1 MLLPACRFKKFKR
14 IILNIHFSGFST
26 GLGVLN
32 FLALNHWNG
41 SDKLTQSTKQEC
53 HGFGHKCI
61 DGIDTLLHAAIETSY
76 INKKKGRQTDKPQ
89 CELRQQKQ
97 TPNFATPNLLR
108 TSWTPGCSAAVRG
121 QTTLAQQGHRAPT
134 PAGIALKL
142 SSHGLPPFTI
152 CILDIETRPLSWK
165 GNSLWGGLVRPV
177 PFTSSTCM
185 IRTVLTDS
193 LQS

>member
-1 MLLPACRFKKFKR
+1 M
-14 IILNIHFSGFST
+14 
-26 GLGVLN
+26 
-32 FLALNHWNG
+32 
-41 SDKLTQSTKQEC
+41 
-53 HGFGHKCI
+53 
-61 DGIDTLLHAAIETSY
+61 
-76 INKKKGRQTDKPQ
+76 
-89 CELRQQKQ
+89 
-97 TPNFATPNLLR
+97 
-108 TSWTPGCSAAVRG
+108 
-121 QTTLAQQGHRAPT
+121 AQQGHRAPT

-193 LQS
+193 LQSFGAFARKRRAMTVTIWRETTLAFSMGCKNMRSSCSDAVMQCGHTMPPCLDLLFKGANGAPIPTALRGAPHVPTRGGGQFRAQLCGTFESN